1 MYRKAL
7 CLLALCNLTVFMGY
21 VCACGFSQ
29 VELAAR
35 SVLLLR
41 LADIDEKVEEQGIFA
56 ISGNV
61 TEGGVGIASVTVSEQ
76 RIVNYSVMEQ
86 EEYRVLAE
94 NELEVL
100 QRIVEAEAGNE
111 DEEGKLLVAN
121 VVLNRV
127 DSEYFPETVT
137 EVVFQESKGVA
148 QFSPVASGRYYSVE
162 VSPETVAAVERALA
176 GEDISEGA
184 LYFASRRYAGSNKM
198 RWFEEKLTYLFC
210 HGGHEFYK

>member
-1 MYRKAL
+1 M
-7 CLLALCNLTVFMGY
+7 ALCNLTLYMGY
-21 VCACGFSQ
+21 ICVCGFSR
-29 VELAAR
+29 VLPAAR
-35 SVLLLR
+35 PVLLLR
-41 LADIDEKVEEQGIFA
+41 LADIDGRAEEQVA
-56 ISGNV
+56 STVSGSAAD
-61 TEGGVGIASVTVSEQ
+61 GGVGIASVTVSEQ

-86 EEYRVLAE
+86 EEYRTLE
-94 NELEVL
+94 EDELEVL
-100 QRIVEAEAGNE
+100 QRIVEAEAGSE

-121 VVLNRV
+121 VILNRV
-127 DSEYFPETVT
+127 DSESFPETVT

-184 LYFASRRYAGSNKM
+184 LYFASRKYAGNSKM

>member
-21 VCACGFSQ
+21 VCACGFSR
-29 VELAAR
+29 VEAAAR
-35 SVLLLR
+35 SVLTLR
-41 LADIDEKVEEQGIFA
+41 LADIEEKAEEWIPVM
-56 ISGNV
+56 SGRAAG
-61 TEGGVGIASVTVSEQ
+61 GGVGIVGVTVSEQ
-76 RIVNYSVMEQ
+76 RVVNYNVMEQ
-86 EEYRVLAE
+86 ESRVLEAD
-94 NELEVL
+94 ELEVL
-100 QRIVEAEAGNE
+100 QRIVEAEAGSE

-162 VSPETVAAVERALA
+162 ISPETVTAVERALA

-184 LYFASRRYAGSNKM
+184 LYFASRRYAGSSKM
-198 RWFEEKLTYLFC
+198 RWFEEKLTYLFG